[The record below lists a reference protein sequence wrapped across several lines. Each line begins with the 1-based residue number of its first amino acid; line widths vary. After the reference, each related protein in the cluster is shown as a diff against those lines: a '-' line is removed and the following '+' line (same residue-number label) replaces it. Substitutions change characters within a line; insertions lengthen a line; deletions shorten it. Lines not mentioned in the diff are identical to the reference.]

1 MKHTLALAALLFV
14 LPLAS
19 AVFSLGATLTTGD
32 QPEGITAFSLNGDDL
47 PDVAVT
53 GYLEDTLAT
62 HENITAPRSSGFG
75 GGRTVAPEAKPKPVS
90 PGGVGTGTD
99 KDDDLIVGDKDGDV
113 GRHNDDGLLIGA
125 LADLAVLERNDD
137 GYFDLAVLDNA
148 GAARRLAS
156 GQREVKLLASDGAS
170 GDLFGCSVAVSG
182 TTAIVGAPL
191 DSDDGAASG
200 SAYLYDAATGTEIA
214 KLLASDGAS
223 GDFLGHS
230 VAISGTTAIVGAP
243 WDNSN
248 GDNSGSAYLFDTT
261 TGREIAKLL
270 PSDDELPFGFGF
282 SVAISGTTAIVG
294 GRISEGNGA
303 TSGSA
308 YLFDTTTGTEI
319 AKLLAS
325 DGAQHFGFGF
335 SVAISGTTA
344 IVGANGYD
352 PNGYEASAYLFDATT
367 GTEIAR
373 LLASDGA
380 QPNTGFGWSVAISGT
395 TAIVGASWDN
405 DNGSESGSAYL
416 FDTTTGTQ
424 IAKLLASD
432 GAQFDRFGCSVAI
445 SGTTAIV
452 GAYEDDDNGVISG
465 SAYLF
470 DTTTGTEIAKLVAS
484 DGDDHDHAGWSVAI
498 SGTTAIVGAQGD
510 DDNGVESGSAY
521 LHFLEG
527 DAGPIPYCFGDGGGT
542 PCPCA
547 NDGEPGNGCAN
558 RTFSAGCNLS
568 ATGETNPDTLVL
580 TASNS
585 TPGGLGLFFQGDEA
599 IDGGNGAPFGDGLRC
614 AGGNAV
620 RLEIVVADGEG
631 SASSS
636 VAIATTGGVSPG
648 ETEHYQWSYRDPNG
662 TPCDSG
668 FNLSNGLKVTW

>member
-1 MKHTLALAALLFV
+1 MRRLDHQTVQDQRRAQGSEADVLASPMKHTLALAALLFV

-395 TAIVGASWDN
+395 TAIVGA
-405 DNGSESGSAYL
+405 
-416 FDTTTGTQ
+416 
-424 IAKLLASD
+424 
-432 GAQFDRFGCSVAI
+432 
-445 SGTTAIV
+445 
-452 GAYEDDDNGVISG
+452 
-465 SAYLF
+465 
-470 DTTTGTEIAKLVAS
+470 
-484 DGDDHDHAGWSVAI
+484 
-498 SGTTAIVGAQGD
+498 QGD

>member
-1 MKHTLALAALLFV
+1 MKHTLALAALLLV
-14 LPLAS
+14 LPLAG

-62 HENITAPRSSGFG
+62 HENITAPRSLGLG
-75 GGRTVAPEAKPKPVS
+75 GGSTTAPEAKPKPVS
-90 PGGVGTGTD
+90 PGGIGTGTD

-113 GRHNDDGLLIGA
+113 GRHNGDGLLIGA
-125 LADLAVLERNDD
+125 LADFAVLERNAD
-137 GYFDLAVLDNA
+137 
-148 GAARRLAS
+148 AARRLAS
-156 GQREVKLLASDGAS
+156 GQREVKLLANDGAS
-170 GDLFGCSVAVSG
+170 YDYFGYSVSVSG
-182 TTAIVGAPL
+182 TTAIVGASGT
-191 DSDDGAASG
+191 SDIG
-200 SAYLYDAATGTEIA
+200 SAYLYDAATGTEIGR
-214 KLLASDGAS
+214 LRASDGALYD
-223 GDFLGHS
+223 GFGGS

-261 TGREIAKLL
+261 TGAEIAKLL
-270 PSDDELPFGFGF
+270 PSDDELPFGFG
-282 SVAISGTTAIVG
+282 S
-294 GRISEGNGA
+294 
-303 TSGSA
+303 
-308 YLFDTTTGTEI
+308 
-319 AKLLAS
+319 
-325 DGAQHFGFGF
+325 

-380 QPNTGFGWSVAISGT
+380 QPNTGFGGSVAISGT
-395 TAIVGASWDN
+395 TAIVGARGDD
-405 DNGSESGSAYL
+405 DNGVESGSAYL

-484 DGDDHDHAGWSVAI
+484 DGDDHDHAGGSVAI
-498 SGTTAIVGAQGD
+498 SGTTAIVGAWGD

-547 NDGEPGNGCAN
+547 NGGEPGNGCAN

-585 TPGGLGLFFQGDEA
+585 TPGGLGLFFQGDEV

>member
-1 MKHTLALAALLFV
+1 MKHTLALAALLLV
-14 LPLAS
+14 LPLAG

-62 HENITAPRSSGFG
+62 HENITAPRSLGLG
-75 GGRTVAPEAKPKPVS
+75 GGSTTAPEAKPKPVS
-90 PGGVGTGTD
+90 PGGIGTGTD

-113 GRHNDDGLLIGA
+113 GRHNGDGLLIGA
-125 LADLAVLERNDD
+125 LADFAVLERNAD
-137 GYFDLAVLDNA
+137 
-148 GAARRLAS
+148 AARRLAS
-156 GQREVKLLASDGAS
+156 GQREVKLFANDGAS
-170 GDLFGCSVAVSG
+170 YDYFGYSVSVSG
-182 TTAIVGAPL
+182 TTAIVGASGT
-191 DSDDGAASG
+191 SDIG
-200 SAYLYDAATGTEIA
+200 SAYLYDAATGTEIGR
-214 KLLASDGAS
+214 LRASDGALYD
-223 GDFLGHS
+223 GFGGS

-261 TGREIAKLL
+261 TGAEIAKLL
-270 PSDDELPFGFGF
+270 PSDDELPFGFGS

-294 GRISEGNGA
+294 GRINEGNGA

-319 AKLLAS
+319 ARLLAS
-325 DGAQHFGFGF
+325 DGAQHFGFGS

-380 QPNTGFGWSVAISGT
+380 QPNTGFGGSVAISGT
-395 TAIVGASWDN
+395 TAIVGARGDD
-405 DNGSESGSAYL
+405 DNGVESGSAYL

-484 DGDDHDHAGWSVAI
+484 DGDDHDHAGGSVAI
-498 SGTTAIVGAQGD
+498 SGTTAIVGAWGD

-547 NDGEPGNGCAN
+547 NDGELGNGCAN

>member
-1 MKHTLALAALLFV
+1 MRRLDRQAIQDQRRAQGSEADVLASPMKHTLALAALLLV
-14 LPLAS
+14 LPLAG

-62 HENITAPRSSGFG
+62 HENITAPRSLGLG
-75 GGRTVAPEAKPKPVS
+75 GGSTTAPEAKPKPVS
-90 PGGVGTGTD
+90 PGGIGTGTD

-113 GRHNDDGLLIGA
+113 GRHNGDGLLIGA
-125 LADLAVLERNDD
+125 LADFAVLERNAD
-137 GYFDLAVLDNA
+137 
-148 GAARRLAS
+148 AARRLAS
-156 GQREVKLLASDGAS
+156 GQREVKLFANDGAS
-170 GDLFGCSVAVSG
+170 YDYFGYSVSVSG
-182 TTAIVGAPL
+182 TTAIVGASGT
-191 DSDDGAASG
+191 SDIG
-200 SAYLYDAATGTEIA
+200 SAYLYDAATGTEIGR
-214 KLLASDGAS
+214 LRASDGALYD
-223 GDFLGHS
+223 GFGGS

-261 TGREIAKLL
+261 TGAEIAKLL
-270 PSDDELPFGFGF
+270 PSDDELPFGFGS

-294 GRISEGNGA
+294 GRINEGNGA

-319 AKLLAS
+319 ARLLAS
-325 DGAQHFGFGF
+325 DGAQHFGFGS

-344 IVGANGYD
+344 IVGARGD
-352 PNGYEASAYLFDATT
+352 D
-367 GTEIAR
+367 
-373 LLASDGA
+373 
-380 QPNTGFGWSVAISGT
+380 
-395 TAIVGASWDN
+395 
-405 DNGSESGSAYL
+405 DNGVESGSAYL

-484 DGDDHDHAGWSVAI
+484 DGDDHDHAGGSVAI
-498 SGTTAIVGAQGD
+498 SGTTAIVGAWGD

-547 NDGEPGNGCAN
+547 NDGELGNGCAN